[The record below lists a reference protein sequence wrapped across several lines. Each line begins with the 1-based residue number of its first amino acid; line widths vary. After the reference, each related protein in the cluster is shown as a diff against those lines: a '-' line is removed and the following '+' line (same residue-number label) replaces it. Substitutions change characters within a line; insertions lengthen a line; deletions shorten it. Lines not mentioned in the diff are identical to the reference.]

1 LAAQWRE
8 VNNQQDQEEPQG
20 GVEQSWEQSDAVQE
34 RFEESWEQGDDVER
48 EGFEESWEQRDD
60 VEREGFEEF
69 WEQRDNVQ
77 ERMEGVEEEAQ
88 ERVVRDEGEDQ
99 VRNGMHLNNCLLK
112 NCVINFH
119 FSK

>member
-1 LAAQWRE
+1 MAAQWRE

-20 GVEQSWEQSDAVQE
+20 GVEQS
-34 RFEESWEQGDDVER
+34 
-48 EGFEESWEQRDD
+48 
-60 VEREGFEEF
+60 